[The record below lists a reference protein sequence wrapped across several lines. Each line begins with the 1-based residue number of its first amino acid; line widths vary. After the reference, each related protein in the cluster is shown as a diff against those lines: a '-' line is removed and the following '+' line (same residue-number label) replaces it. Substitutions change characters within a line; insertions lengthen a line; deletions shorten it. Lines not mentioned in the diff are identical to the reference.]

1 MLAVFQL
8 IPLKS
13 TLDVLVC
20 PKNFAYDPNSG
31 DKSPPPLYQYYEYH
45 SPFLED
51 PLPIIENLLGLPSF
65 SVIPHKVIF
74 LPLLRNQT
82 YFEILILV

>member
-13 TLDVLVC
+13 TLDVLTCLKTLHMILIVETS
-20 PKNFAYDPNSG
+20 YL
-31 DKSPPPLYQYYEYH
+31 PPLYQYYEYH
-45 SPFLED
+45 FPFLED
-51 PLPIIENLLGLPSF
+51 PLPIIENLLSTLSF
-65 SVIPHKVIF
+65 SVIPYKVIF